1 MYEIPNTKSN
11 LIQKGE
17 NMKKHILSLT
27 LGSLLVSAL
36 SAEDDGFYTSVGY
49 QIGEAAQMVT
59 NTKGIQE
66 LSDNYEKLNN
76 LLTRYST
83 LNTLIKL
90 SADPSAVS
98 GAINNLNAGAT
109 GLLKEKTN
117 SPAYQAVSLALNAAV
132 GLWNTIGYAIM
143 CGNGNGTGS
152 GPGSVIFNNQPGQSS
167 TAITCN
173 RYEAT
178 GPGKSMSIDEFKKL
192 NEAYQIIQQALKNQ
206 NGFPELGGNG
216 AKVSVKYSYECKQ
229 ENENSNINGGVNQ
242 FCEAKNGSSSS
253 GSGSNGSNGT
263 STQTTTQDGV
273 TITTTY
279 NSNKATVKFDITNN
293 AQQLLN
299 QAANIMQVL
308 NTQCPLVRSTHNENA
323 PGGGQPWGLSTSGNA
338 CQIFQ
343 QEFSEVTSMIKNA
356 QEIVA
361 QSKIA
366 NANQKAEIANPSN
379 FNPFTDASFAQS
391 MLKNAR
397 AQAEMFN
404 LAEQV
409 KQNLEVMQNNNN
421 VNENL
426 GGFGTGMTN
435 FVSAFLASCRTDG
448 TLPNAGVTNNTWGA
462 GCAYVGETITAL
474 NNSIAHFGTQAQQI
488 QQAENIADTLVNFKS
503 RYSELGNTYNSI
515 TTALSSIPN
524 AQSLQNAVSKK
535 NNPYSP
541 QGIETNYYLNQ
552 NSYNQ
557 IQTINQEL
565 GRNPFRKVGI
575 VSSQTNNGAMNGIG
589 IQVGYKQFFGQ
600 KRRWGARYYG
610 FFDYNHAFIKSSF
623 FNSASDVW
631 TYGFGADALYNF
643 INDKATN
650 FLGKNN
656 KLSVGLFGGIALAGT
671 SWLNSEY
678 VNLATM
684 NNVYNAKMNVANF
697 QFLFNMGVRMNLA
710 RSKKKGSDHA
720 AQHGIELGLKIPTIN
735 TNYYSFMGAELKYR
749 RLYSVYLNYVFAY

>member
-1 MYEIPNTKSN
+1 
-11 LIQKGE
+11 
-17 NMKKHILSLT
+17 MKKTLLLSL
-27 LGSLLVSAL
+27 SLSFLL
-36 SAEDDGFYTSVGY
+36 HAEDDGFYTSVGY

-66 LSDNYEKLNN
+66 LSDNYENLSN
-76 LLTRYST
+76 LLTKYST

-90 SADPSAVS
+90 SADPSAIN
-98 GAINNLNAGAT
+98 GARENLGASAKNLIGDT
-109 GLLKEKTN
+109 KN
-117 SPAYQAVSLALNAAV
+117 SPAYQAVLLAINAAV
-132 GLWNTIGYAIM
+132 GFWNVVGYVTQ
-143 CGNGNGTGS
+143 CGGNANGQESTS
-152 GPGSVIFNNQPGQSS
+152 STTVFNNEPGYRS
-167 TAITCN
+167 TSITCSLN
-173 RYEAT
+173 GYK
-178 GPGKSMSIDEFKKL
+178 PGYYAPMSIENFKKL
-192 NEAYQIIQQALKNQ
+192 NEAYQILQTALKQGLPALKENNGTVSVNYTYTCSGEGNNNCSKEATGVETQNGGTKTETQTIDGKSVTTEISSKVVHLSNGAAYTEITNKLNGVPDSAQALLAQASTLINTINEACPYFHANNSSEANAPKFSTTTGKICGAFSEEISAIQKMITDAQDLVNQ
-206 NGFPELGGNG
+206 TSVINSHEQTAPVGGN
-216 AKVSVKYSYECKQ
+216 
-229 ENENSNINGGVNQ
+229 NG
-242 FCEAKNGSSSS
+242 K
-253 GSGSNGSNGT
+253 
-263 STQTTTQDGV
+263 
-273 TITTTY
+273 
-279 NSNKATVKFDITNN
+279 
-293 AQQLLN
+293 
-299 QAANIMQVL
+299 
-308 NTQCPLVRSTHNENA
+308 P
-323 PGGGQPWGLSTSGNA
+323 
-338 CQIFQ
+338 
-343 QEFSEVTSMIKNA
+343 
-356 QEIVA
+356 
-361 QSKIA
+361 
-366 NANQKAEIANPSN
+366 
-379 FNPFTDASFAQS
+379 FNPFTDASFAQG
-391 MLKNAR
+391 MLAN
-397 AQAEMFN
+397 AQAQVKMLN
-404 LAEQV
+404 LAHQV
-409 KQNLEVMQNNNN
+409 GQTINPERLTGNFKNFVTGFLATCNNPSTA
-421 VNENL
+421 
-426 GGFGTGMTN
+426 GTGGTQGSSPGTVTTQT
-435 FVSAFLASCRTDG
+435 FAS
-448 TLPNAGVTNNTWGA
+448 
-462 GCAYVGETITAL
+462 GCAYVEQTITNL
-474 NNSIAHFGTQAQQI
+474 NNSIAHFGTQEQQI
-488 QQAENIADTLVNFKS
+488 EQAENIADTLVHFKS

-515 TTALSSIPN
+515 TTALSNIPN
-524 AQSLQNAVSKK
+524 AQSLQNVVSKK

-600 KRRWGARYYG
+600 KRKWGARYYG

-678 VNLATM
+678 VNLATV

-710 RSKKKGSDHA
+710 RPKKKDSDHA

>member
-1 MYEIPNTKSN
+1 M
-11 LIQKGE
+11 
-17 NMKKHILSLT
+17 LSLT
-27 LGSLLVSAL
+27 LGSLLVSTL

-59 NTKGIQE
+59 NTKGIQQ
-66 LSDNYEKLNN
+66 LSDNYENLSN

-90 SADPSAVS
+90 SADPSAVT
-98 GAINNLNAGAT
+98 GAINNLNAGANS
-109 GLLKEKTN
+109 LLKEKTN

-152 GPGSVIFNNQPGQSS
+152 GPGSVVFNDQPGQSS
-167 TAITCN
+167 TQITCN
-173 RYEAT
+173 RYENT
-178 GPGKSMSIDEFKKL
+178 GVGGSMSIEQFKKL
-192 NEAYQIIQQALKNQ
+192 NEAYQIIQQALKEGK
-206 NGFPELGGNG
+206 GFPELGGN
-216 AKVSVKYSYECKQ
+216 ASSVSVKYSYECKQ
-229 ENENSNINGGVNQ
+229 SNSIINGGVNQ
-242 FCEAKNGSSSS
+242 FCQAKNGSS
-253 GSGSNGSNGT
+253 GSNGT

-279 NSNKATVKFDITNN
+279 NNNKADVSFQTKNS
-293 AQQLLN
+293 AQELLN

-323 PGGGQPWGLSTSGNA
+323 PGNGSPWGLSTSGNA
-338 CQIFQ
+338 CTIFQ
-343 QEFSEVTSMIKNA
+343 QEFSQVTSMIKNA

-361 QSKIA
+361 QSAIA
-366 NANQKAEIANPSN
+366 NTNQKAEISNPSN

-391 MLKNAR
+391 MLKNAQ

-409 KQNLEVMQNNNN
+409 KQNLQVMENNNN
-421 VNENL
+421 VTID
-426 GGFGTGMTN
+426 GKPTN
-435 FVSAFLASCRTDG
+435 FVSAFLASCRDGGG
-448 TLPNAGVTNNTWGA
+448 TLPDAGVTSNTWGA
-462 GCAYVGETITAL
+462 GCAYVGETISAL
-474 NNSIAHFGTQAQQI
+474 DNSIAHFGTQAEQI

-503 RYSELGNTYNSI
+503 RYNELGNTYNSI

-524 AQSLQNAVSKK
+524 AQSLQNVVSKK

-541 QGIETNYYLNQ
+541 QGIETNYYLNP

-565 GRNPFRKVGI
+565 GRNPFRKMGI

-600 KRRWGARYYG
+600 KRKWGARYYG

-631 TYGFGADALYNF
+631 TYGFGA
-643 INDKATN
+643 
-650 FLGKNN
+650 
-656 KLSVGLFGGIALAGT
+656 
-671 SWLNSEY
+671 
-678 VNLATM
+678 
-684 NNVYNAKMNVANF
+684 
-697 QFLFNMGVRMNLA
+697 
-710 RSKKKGSDHA
+710 
-720 AQHGIELGLKIPTIN
+720 
-735 TNYYSFMGAELKYR
+735 
-749 RLYSVYLNYVFAY
+749 